1 MRLKH
6 ADFAAF
12 IAVARHKSFRAAGD
26 ELGLSASA
34 VSHAI
39 KQLEQ
44 RLKIQV
50 FNRTTRSVSLTEAG
64 QNMYVRLRPAFDEI
78 DVMLDEVNSFRTT
91 PMGTLRINTSPL
103 FSRLVLIPLV
113 AGFVRQ
119 YPDIKVEITT
129 DDKLVDIVKQ
139 NFDAGIRLS
148 SALENDMV
156 AVPIGPKIKL
166 AVVASPDYFAHH
178 IPPAHPEALSAHQCI
193 VFRLQSGRPYVWEF
207 EGPGGK
213 VEIAP
218 SGNIVLDDL
227 DSVLEAALCGVG
239 VGYLNYEQARPYL
252 ESGKLV
258 SVLEPWL
265 PERPNLQLYYPRNQ
279 YMSWSLRAFLDYI
292 KQPNA

>member
-64 QNMYVRLRPAFDEI
+64 ENLYVRLRPAFDEI
-78 DVMLDEVNSFRTT
+78 DTMLDEVNSYRTT
-91 PMGTLRINTSPL
+91 PMGTLKINTSPL
-103 FSRLVLIPLV
+103 FSRLVLVPLV

-148 SALENDMV
+148 TALENDMI
-156 AVPIGPKIKL
+156 AVPIGPKIKI
-166 AVVASPDYFAHH
+166 AVAATPKYFAHH
-178 IPPAHPEALSAHQCI
+178 APPVDPRELSTHQCI
-193 VFRLQSGRPYVWEF
+193 VFRLQTGRPYLWEF
-207 EGPGGK
+207 EGPEGK

-227 DSVLEAALCGVG
+227 DSALEAALCGAG
-239 VGYLNYEQARPYL
+239 VGYLNYYQAKPYL

-258 SVLEPWL
+258 SVLESWL
-265 PERPNLQLYYPRNQ
+265 PERPHLQLYYPRSQ
-279 YMSWSLRAFLDYI
+279 YMSCSLRAFLDFI
-292 KQPNA
+292 KSTPQ

>member
-64 QNMYVRLRPAFDEI
+64 ENLYVRLRPAFDEI
-78 DVMLDEVNSFRTT
+78 DTMLDDVNSYRTT
-91 PMGTLRINTSPL
+91 PMGTLKINTSPL
-103 FSRLVLIPLV
+103 FSRLVLVPLV

-148 SALENDMV
+148 TALENDMI
-156 AVPIGPKIKL
+156 AVPIGPKIKI
-166 AVVASPDYFAHH
+166 AVAASPEYFAHH
-178 IPPAHPEALSAHQCI
+178 VPPVHPRELSTHQCI
-193 VFRLQSGRPYVWEF
+193 VFRLQTGRPYLWEF
-207 EGPGGK
+207 EGPEGK

-227 DSVLEAALCGVG
+227 DSALEAALCGAG
-239 VGYLNYEQARPYL
+239 VGYLNYYQAKPYL

-258 SVLEPWL
+258 SVLESWL
-265 PERPNLQLYYPRNQ
+265 PECPNLQLYYPRSR
-279 YMSWSLRAFLDYI
+279 YMSCSLRAFLDYI
-292 KQPNA
+292 KSTSA